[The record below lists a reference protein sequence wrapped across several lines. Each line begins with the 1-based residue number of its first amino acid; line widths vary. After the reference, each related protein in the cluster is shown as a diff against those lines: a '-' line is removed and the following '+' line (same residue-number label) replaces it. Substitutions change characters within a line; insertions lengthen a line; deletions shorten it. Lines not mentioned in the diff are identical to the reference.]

1 MSRPFFFSLRCWAIT
16 NCTSSG
22 CRVPPPPPQRLQV
35 GGWCVGESGE
45 KKPRGTRSIQ
55 ANRSGL
61 VIEINKVKFISS
73 STWGQGN
80 STKDPTDEA
89 LVLLHLLST
98 RKKKTILPVWTP
110 QRPSTSAPPSYQP
123 LSAGGRNCFFDFF
136 ATRQEERIFFFIPNS
151 LQQLIPP
158 WFSAERHR
166 SGNYVW
172 YVVEDKRARKE
183 IAMAENLIDQQDR
196 RQLSLGWLEDQNL
209 KPSK

>member
-1 MSRPFFFSLRCWAIT
+1 MSRPFFFFSLRCWAIT

-22 CRVPPPPPQRLQV
+22 CRVPPPPQRLQV

-80 STKDPTDEA
+80 STKDPTDEP

-98 RKKKTILPVWTP
+98 RKKKKTILPVWTP

-158 WFSAERHR
+158 WCSAERHR

-172 YVVEDKRARKE
+172 YVVEDKRA
-183 IAMAENLIDQQDR
+183 IAE
-196 RQLSLGWLEDQNL
+196 
-209 KPSK
+209 KSKRPAGQTPIVSRLTRWPESKA